1 LIASVIGSK
10 RRGTLRELP
19 YTSEYFALYRP
30 GSRQSAEVILPLV
43 FDYVRPR
50 SVIDFGC
57 GLGAWLAVARAH
69 GVADIRGVDGAWVS
83 AAELEIPASCFVAW
97 DLTKPVKPDRRFD
110 LAICVEVAEHLPRES
125 AKVLVS
131 SLVAAAPVVL
141 FSAAIPG
148 QGGVDHFNEQW
159 PGYWATLFRAFDF
172 VPIDC
177 FRPALWLDER
187 VEASYR
193 QNVLLYVERAL
204 LPTLGDQARADP
216 LSDDPMPLVH
226 PRVFE
231 LAVSHAKA
239 QLPRFDAVA
248 LRSALPFT
256 ARVGEAAIRRRFRRL
271 LQSRKTRL

>member
-1 LIASVIGSK
+1 M
-10 RRGTLRELP
+10 RGLP

-43 FDYVRPR
+43 FDYARPR

-69 GVADIRGVDGAWVS
+69 GVPDICGVDGAWVS
-83 AAELEIPASCFVAW
+83 PAELEIPAASFVAW
-97 DLTKPVKPDRRFD
+97 DLTKPFKPDRRFD
-110 LAICVEVAEHLPRES
+110 LAVCVEVAEHLPRQS
-125 AKVLVS
+125 AKALVS

-148 QGGVDHFNEQW
+148 QGGVEHFNEQW
-159 PGYWATLFRAFDF
+159 PDYWATLFRAFDF

-193 QNVLLYVERAL
+193 QNLLLYVERAL
-204 LPTLGDQARADP
+204 LPKLGDQARTGP

-231 LAVSHAKA
+231 LAVSHARA
-239 QLPRFDAVA
+239 QLPGHDGVA
-248 LRSALPFT
+248 LRSVLPFT
-256 ARVGEAAIRRRFRRL
+256 ARVGQAAIRRRVKRFLRHARRAGP
-271 LQSRKTRL
+271 TDEDNP